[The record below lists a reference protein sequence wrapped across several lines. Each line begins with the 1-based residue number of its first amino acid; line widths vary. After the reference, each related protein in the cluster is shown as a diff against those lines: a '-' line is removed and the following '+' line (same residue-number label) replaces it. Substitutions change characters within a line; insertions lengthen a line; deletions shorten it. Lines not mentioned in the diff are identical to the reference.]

1 MFVVMYVYIFIILNS
16 YHTARNETY
25 QKDNKKF
32 DASDQADINLI
43 VIDYI
48 HEGLLQKYYHK

>member
-16 YHTARNETY
+16 YHTARNKTY